1 MIPAPQ
7 AILKHTQ
14 PPRDPSTTPA
24 RLLFAS
30 EQDGPRYCISL
41 ALRPH
46 AGMMMGKTRESQ
58 SGYDFFH
65 RLFCLFSRVFL
76 KPETDSL
83 HIRFFYLRP
92 GSAAARRVKDS
103 AKDGT
108 ASAPCKAEAGIFLLM
123 KSGIFDESQLE
134 NS

>member
-1 MIPAPQ
+1 
-7 AILKHTQ
+7 
-14 PPRDPSTTPA
+14 
-24 RLLFAS
+24 
-30 EQDGPRYCISL
+30 
-41 ALRPH
+41 
-46 AGMMMGKTRESQ
+46 MMGKTRQSR
-58 SGYDFFH
+58 SGYEALFIDS
-65 RLFCLFSRVFL
+65 FCLFSRVFQ

-83 HIRFFYLRP
+83 HIKFFYLRP
-92 GSAAARRVKDS
+92 GSAAARRVKDL